1 MERGIEGKV
10 SRETARAADIW
21 CTDSIERGEEHR
33 ILHEYHTSVIR
44 KLVFIG
50 VCIISMVVAAGLSL
64 GTGQYHIDFF
74 ECYAILWDHITG
86 NIGNK
91 MLDYF
96 VVEERLPRI
105 VVGIAT
111 GAGLAA
117 CGCVMQSVLKNP
129 LADPYTTG
137 ISSGASFGATMAIT
151 MGLTIIGGAYSIV
164 MNSFV
169 FALIPMAV
177 IIAVSKLNNSSP
189 TTMIMAGIA
198 IMYIFNAFTS
208 VMKLIADPD
217 SLQAL
222 FSWQVGT
229 LGDIKSWEGVA
240 LIIAVTVIG
249 CAILQMYTRKLNILS
264 TGDDSAKAMGL
275 HVDSLRRILLLL
287 ITLIVATLVSFT
299 GLIGFVGL
307 VAPHIGRLFVGS
319 DNRYL
324 LPSSALFGAT
334 LLVIADLI
342 GRNILASGEMQVG
355 IITSFIGG
363 PLFLYL
369 IIKQKKSSW

>member
-1 MERGIEGKV
+1 MSGGTEAKV
-10 SRETARAADIW
+10 SRAVSKAADIW
-21 CTDSIERGEEHR
+21 CTDSIEKDDRHR
-33 ILHEYHTSVIR
+33 ILREYHTSALR
-44 KLVFIG
+44 KVLFIG
-50 VCIISMVVAAGLSL
+50 VCVAITIMAAGLSL
-64 GTGQYHIDFF
+64 GTGQYHIGFL
-74 ECYAILWDHITG
+74 ECYEILWNHITG

-96 VVEERLPRI
+96 VVDERLPRI
-105 VVGIAT
+105 IVGIFT

-137 ISSGASFGATMAIT
+137 ISSGASFGATLAIT
-151 MGLTIIGGAYSIV
+151 AGFSIV
-164 MNSFV
+164 SGSYALIMNSFI

-177 IIAVSKLNNSSP
+177 IVVVSKLNNASP

-198 IMYIFNAFTS
+198 VMYIFNAFTS
-208 VMKLIADPD
+208 MLKLIADPD

-229 LGDIKSWEGVA
+229 LSNIKSWDGVM
-240 LIIAVTVIG
+240 LISAVTLIG
-249 CAILQMYTRKLNILS
+249 CLFLQLYARKLNILS

-275 HVDSLRRILLLL
+275 NVDGIRRLMLLVV
-287 ITLIVATLVSFT
+287 TLIVATIVSFT

-307 VAPHIGRLFVGS
+307 VAPHIGRIFVGS

-334 LLVIADLI
+334 LLVVADLI
-342 GRNILASGEMQVG
+342 GRNILSSGEMQVG
-355 IITSFIGG
+355 IITAFIGG

-369 IIKQKKSSW
+369 IVRQKKSSW